1 MHEWQVWLVAAL
13 LLCVAEM
20 VAPGFWLLSVAIG
33 CLAAGL
39 VSLVAPGA
47 LLPALSF
54 AAGTLLSLVGI
65 RPVLLKYLHRRAGG
79 IKTNVDALAGKPL
92 GSVVLHPT
100 EEALR
105 RSSRLGFDF
114 HLSSV
119 KRGLPAP
126 VDVVAHIRAARAAG
140 GRAGGGRDVGQE
152 LRATAKRLAILTD
165 IVKTANSILE
175 PRKVIEL
182 IMGKIQQLIPS
193 EAWSMLMVDEE
204 KQELAFE
211 LALGAKGKDVSAFR
225 VKIGEGVAG
234 WVAQTGKSAIVNDT
248 AKDPRFSRRFD
259 TKTQFETRSILC
271 APLISRG
278 RTIGVVEIINRLGG
292 RFTNTDLEVLLTL
305 VEPCAIAI
313 ENAILFQRTE
323 QLTITDDLTKLFN
336 SRYLNLYIGREIKRC
351 KRHGIPLSV
360 IFLDLDGFKGINDQY
375 GHLAGS
381 GTLAEVGTILA
392 LAVRESDILARYGGD
407 EFVVVLPET
416 PPSGALV
423 IAERLRKAIEEH
435 HFLAAQGLSAH
446 ISASFGIAS
455 YPDHAL
461 TPEGLIQKADQA
473 MYRVKERDKNG
484 IEVAV

>member
-1 MHEWQVWLVAAL
+1 MARVAVFSGPAL
-13 LLCVAEM
+13 RRNLR
-20 VAPGFWLLSVAIG
+20 APASGLSYAFFPPLGARPPRMGLDGFA
-33 CLAAGL
+33 
-39 VSLVAPGA
+39 GA
-47 LLPALSF
+47 LVELGKGGRAVP
-54 AAGTLLSLVGI
+54 TLRKVMDG
-65 RPVLLKYLHRRAGG
+65 R
-79 IKTNVDALAGKPL
+79 PL
-92 GSVVLHPT
+92 GSVSLKT
-100 EEALR
+100 DAATLR
-105 RSSRLGFDF
+105 RSAQLGFDF
-114 HLSSV
+114 HLGSFG
-119 KRGLPAP
+119 RGDPPARE
-126 VDVVAHIRAARAAG
+126 VLAHLKAARRVEVG
-140 GRAGGGRDVGQE
+140 GRPGMAQQ
-152 LRATAKRLAILTD
+152 LKKTAQRLAILTD

-182 IMGKIQQLIPS
+182 IMAKIQQLIPS

-204 KQELAFE
+204 KQELTFE
-211 LALGAKGKDVSAFR
+211 LALGEKGRDVSSFR
-225 VKIGEGVAG
+225 VKMGEGIAG
-234 WVAQTGKSAIVNDT
+234 WVAQTGKPTIVNDT
-248 AKDPRFSRRFD
+248 SRDPRFARRFD
-259 TKTQFETRSILC
+259 SQTQFQTRSILC

-278 RTIGVVEIINRLGG
+278 RTIGVVQVINKRGG
-292 RFTNTDLEVLLTL
+292 KFTQADLEVLLTL

-336 SRYLNLYIGREIKRC
+336 SRYLNLYISREIKRC

-360 IFLDLDGFKGINDQY
+360 IFLDLDGFKGVNDAY

-381 GTLAEVGTILA
+381 RTLTEVGGILVE
-392 LAVRESDILARYGGD
+392 AVRESDILARYGGD

-423 IAERLRKAIEEH
+423 IAERIRKAIESH
-435 HFLAAQGLSAH
+435 SFLKDQGLEAR

>member
-1 MHEWQVWLVAAL
+1 MARLGVFCGPAVKRNLKGSRGLSFDFLPPLSSPEMPPHLSGVDGILVEPSPKRGPGLLRAL
-13 LLCVAEM
+13 RKMLPHV
-20 VAPGFWLLSVAIG
+20 SVG
-33 CLAAGL
+33 
-39 VSLVAPGA
+39 
-47 LLPALSF
+47 ALSF
-54 AAGTLLSLVGI
+54 RPSAADLERI
-65 RPVLLKYLHRRAGG
+65 R
-79 IKTNVDALAGKPL
+79 
-92 GSVVLHPT
+92 
-100 EEALR
+100 E
-105 RSSRLGFDF
+105 LGFDF
-114 HLSSV
+114 QLSSWGPGDPPAAEV
-119 KRGLPAP
+119 LAHLTAADRAVHPRKRNMAL
-126 VDVVAHIRAARAAG
+126 
-140 GRAGGGRDVGQE
+140 E
-152 LRATAKRLAILTD
+152 LRTTAKRLAILTD

-182 IMGKIQQLIPS
+182 IMAKIQQLIPS

-204 KQELAFE
+204 RQELTFE
-211 LALGAKGKDVSAFR
+211 LALGEKAKDMSAFR
-225 VKIGEGVAG
+225 LKIGEGVAG
-234 WVAQTGKSAIVNDT
+234 WVAQTGKPTIVNDT
-248 AKDPRFSRRFD
+248 SRDPRFTRRFD
-259 TKTQFETRSILC
+259 SETKFETRSILC

-278 RTIGVVEIINRLGG
+278 RTIGVVEIINRLGSG
-292 RFTNTDLEVLLTL
+292 RFVQADLEILLTL

-313 ENAILFQRTE
+313 ENAILFQKTE

-360 IFLDLDGFKGINDQY
+360 IFLDLDGFKGVNDQH

-381 GTLAEVGTILA
+381 RTLTEVGTILA
-392 LAVRESDILARYGGD
+392 EAVRESDILARYGGD

-416 PPSGALV
+416 PPSGAIV
-423 IAERLRKAIEEH
+423 IAERIRKSIEDH
-435 HFLAAQGLSAH
+435 SFLEAQGVCAR

>member
-1 MHEWQVWLVAAL
+1 MSRVAIFGGPSLKRNLDTAGVKGLQYDFFPMSGLGRASLDLRTADAAL
-13 LLCVAEM
+13 LELTPRTAVA
-20 VAPGFWLLSVAIG
+20 AIRT
-33 CLAAGL
+33 LRR
-39 VSLVAPGA
+39 
-47 LLPALSF
+47 LLPDK
-54 AAGTLLSLVGI
+54 
-65 RPVLLKYLHRRAGG
+65 PV
-79 IKTNVDALAGKPL
+79 
-92 GSVVLHPT
+92 GSVCLKPDAAAVK
-100 EEALR
+100 
-105 RSSRLGFDF
+105 RSMSLGFDF
-114 HLSSV
+114 HLCSSG
-119 KRGLPAP
+119 RGTPS
-126 VDVVAHIRAARAAG
+126 AAEVQAYVSALGAG
-140 GRAGGGRDVGQE
+140 GARRERNLGQE

-182 IMGKIQQLIPS
+182 IMAKIQQLIPS
-193 EAWSMLMVDEE
+193 EAWSMLMVDED
-204 KQELAFE
+204 KQELTFE
-211 LALGAKGKDVSAFR
+211 LALGEKAKDVSSFR

-234 WVAQTGKSAIVNDT
+234 WVAQTGKPTIVNDT
-248 AKDPRFSRRFD
+248 ARDPRFARRFD
-259 TKTQFETRSILC
+259 TKTQFQTRSILC

-292 RFTNTDLEVLLTL
+292 RFTEADLEVLLTL

-313 ENAILFQRTE
+313 ENAILFQKAE

-351 KRHGIPLSV
+351 KRHGIPISV

-381 GTLAEVGTILA
+381 RTLSEVGTILSQ
-392 LAVRESDILARYGGD
+392 AVRESDILARYGGD

-416 PPSGALV
+416 PAAGALV
-423 IAERLRKAIEEH
+423 IAERIRKAIEGH
-435 HFLAAQGLSAH
+435 RFLQGQGLSAR

>member
-1 MHEWQVWLVAAL
+1 MARVAVFSGPSLRRNLRGTDGAL
-13 LLCVAEM
+13 AYEFF
-20 VAPGFWLLSVAIG
+20 PP
-33 CLAAGL
+33 LAAGRRRPDLEPFAGVL
-39 VSLVAPGA
+39 VELGA
-47 LLPALSF
+47 RQSPA
-54 AAGTLLSLVGI
+54 
-65 RPVLLKYLHRRAGG
+65 
-79 IKTNVDALAGKPL
+79 
-92 GSVVLHPT
+92 SVR
-100 EEALR
+100 ALR
-105 RSSRLGFDF
+105 KAVPRKPVGSLSVRCDARTLQRSAALGFDF
-114 HLSSV
+114 HLGSWRS
-119 KRGLPAP
+119 GDPPASEVLAHLQAAQAREAG
-126 VDVVAHIRAARAAG
+126 VDRQ
-140 GRAGGGRDVGQE
+140 QE
-152 LRATAKRLAILTD
+152 MVRQLKKTAQRLNILTD

-204 KQELAFE
+204 KQELTFE
-211 LALGAKGKDVSAFR
+211 MALGEKGKDLSNLR

-234 WVAQTGKSAIVNDT
+234 WVAQTGKPTIVNDT
-248 AKDPRFSRRFD
+248 SKDPRFARRFD
-259 TKTQFETRSILC
+259 TQTHFQTRSILC

-278 RTIGVVEIINRLGG
+278 RTIGVVQVINRQGG
-292 RFTNTDLEVLLTL
+292 KFTQADLDLLLTL

-336 SRYLNLYIGREIKRC
+336 SRYLNVYIGREIKRC

-360 IFLDLDGFKGINDQY
+360 IFLDLDGFKGVNDQY

-381 GTLAEVGTILA
+381 RTLSEVGGILAE
-392 LAVRESDILARYGGD
+392 AVRESDILARYGGD

-416 PPSGALV
+416 PPAGALV
-423 IAERLRKAIEEH
+423 IAERIRKAVAGH
-435 HFLAAQGLSAH
+435 AFLKDQGVEAR

-473 MYRVKERDKNG
+473 MYRVKEKDKNG
-484 IEVAV
+484 IEVAI

>member
-1 MHEWQVWLVAAL
+1 MARVA
-13 LLCVAEM
+13 V
-20 VAPGFWLLSVAIG
+20 F
-33 CLAAGL
+33 
-39 VSLVAPGA
+39 
-47 LLPALSF
+47 
-54 AAGTLLSLVGI
+54 
-65 RPVLLKYLHRRAGG
+65 GG
-79 IKTNVDALAGKPL
+79 P
-92 GSVVLHPT
+92 
-100 EEALR
+100 ALR
-105 RSSRLGFDF
+105 RNLEPTASRELGYEFFPLTAAGRGAPDLRSFDGALVELAPRTGSAAIRALRRLLAEKPIGSTCIKPDPNVLKRSMTLGFDF
-114 HLSSV
+114 HLTSAM
-119 KRGLPAP
+119 RGMP
-126 VDVVAHIRAARAAG
+126 VAAEVLAYLNVTVG
-140 GRAGGGRDVGQE
+140 GTGRRERNMGQE
-152 LRATAKRLAILTD
+152 LRTTAKRLAILTD

-182 IMGKIQQLIPS
+182 IMGKVQQLIPS

-204 KQELAFE
+204 KQELTFE
-211 LALGAKGKDVSAFR
+211 LALGEKANDVSSFR

-234 WVAQTGKSAIVNDT
+234 WVAQTGKPTIVNDT
-248 AKDPRFSRRFD
+248 ARDPRFARRFD
-259 TKTQFETRSILC
+259 TKTAFQTRSILC

-278 RTIGVVEIINRLGG
+278 RTIGVVEIINKLGG
-292 RFTNTDLEVLLTL
+292 RFSDSDLDVLLTL

-313 ENAILFQRTE
+313 ENAILFQKAE

-360 IFLDLDGFKGINDQY
+360 IFLDLDGFKGVNDQY

-381 GTLAEVGTILA
+381 RTLTEVGAILSE
-392 LAVRESDILARYGGD
+392 AVRESDILARYGGD

-416 PPSGALV
+416 PAAGALV
-423 IAERLRKAIEEH
+423 IAERIRKAIESH
-435 HFLAAQGLSAH
+435 RFLQEQGLSAR

>member
-1 MHEWQVWLVAAL
+1 MARVAVFSGPAL
-13 LLCVAEM
+13 RRNLRSEAGGLSYEFFPPLGGR
-20 VAPGFWLLSVAIG
+20 APRPDLDGFT
-33 CLAAGL
+33 
-39 VSLVAPGA
+39 GA
-47 LLPALSF
+47 LVELPKSRGGRALPALRKLMD
-54 AAGTLLSLVGI
+54 G
-65 RPVLLKYLHRRAGG
+65 RPV
-79 IKTNVDALAGKPL
+79 
-92 GSVVLHPT
+92 GSVSLKCD
-100 EEALR
+100 AASLR
-105 RSSRLGFDF
+105 RSAELGFDF
-114 HLSSV
+114 HLGSFG
-119 KRGLPAP
+119 RGDPPARE
-126 VDVVAHIRAARAAG
+126 VLAHLQAAG
-140 GRAGGGRDVGQE
+140 RSDTGGRPAMAQQ
-152 LRATAKRLAILTD
+152 LRKTAQRLAILTD

-182 IMGKIQQLIPS
+182 IMAKIQQLIPS

-204 KQELAFE
+204 KQELTFE
-211 LALGAKGKDVSAFR
+211 LALGEKGRDVSSFR
-225 VKIGEGVAG
+225 VKMGEGIAG
-234 WVAQTGKSAIVNDT
+234 WVAQTGKPTIVNDT
-248 AKDPRFSRRFD
+248 SRDPRFARRFD
-259 TKTQFETRSILC
+259 SQTQFQTRSILC

-278 RTIGVVEIINRLGG
+278 RTIGVVQVINKRGG
-292 RFTNTDLEVLLTL
+292 KFTQADLEVLLTL

-336 SRYLNLYIGREIKRC
+336 SRYLNLYISREIKRC

-360 IFLDLDGFKGINDQY
+360 IFLDLDGFKSVNDAY

-381 GTLAEVGTILA
+381 RTLTEVGGILVE
-392 LAVRESDILARYGGD
+392 AVRESDILARYGGD

-423 IAERLRKAIEEH
+423 IAERIRKAIESH
-435 HFLAAQGLSAH
+435 SFLKDQGVEAR

>member
-1 MHEWQVWLVAAL
+1 MRGAL
-13 LLCVAEM
+13 RLGLDFQLLC
-20 VAPGFWLLSVAIG
+20 W
-33 CLAAGL
+33 
-39 VSLVAPGA
+39 
-47 LLPALSF
+47 
-54 AAGTLLSLVGI
+54 
-65 RPVLLKYLHRRAGG
+65 RAGDPPAAAVLAHLESAG
-79 IKTNVDALAGKPL
+79 PRGTPAGPRDLGLALK
-92 GSVVLHPT
+92 
-100 EEALR
+100 
-105 RSSRLGFDF
+105 
-114 HLSSV
+114 
-119 KRGLPAP
+119 K
-126 VDVVAHIRAARAAG
+126 
-140 GRAGGGRDVGQE
+140 
-152 LRATAKRLAILTD
+152 TAKRQAILSD

-182 IMGKIQQLIPS
+182 IMAKIQQLIPS

-292 RFTNTDLEVLLTL
+292 RFTNSDLEVLLTL

-435 HFLAAQGLSAH
+435 HFLASQGLSAQ

>member
-1 MHEWQVWLVAAL
+1 MAH
-13 LLCVAEM
+13 
-20 VAPGFWLLSVAIG
+20 
-33 CLAAGL
+33 LAVFCA
-39 VSLVAPGA
+39 S
-47 LLPALSF
+47 
-54 AAGTLLSLVGI
+54 
-65 RPVLLKYLHRRAGG
+65 
-79 IKTNVDALAGKPL
+79 
-92 GSVVLHPT
+92 
-100 EEALR
+100 ALR
-105 RSSRLGFDF
+105 RTLQEGAARGLAYSFLGAKARPPADLRTLDGVILEIGPSLTAARLGAI
-114 HLSSV
+114 
-119 KRGLPAP
+119 RQAAGRRP
-126 VDVVAHIRAARAAG
+126 VGGILARPDAAKLARARKLGLDFLLEAWRPG
-140 GRAGGGRDVGQE
+140 DPAAAAILAHLRASGSGRVRPVARDVG
-152 LRATAKRLAILTD
+152 LMLKRTAKRLAILTD

-211 LALGAKGKDVSAFR
+211 LALGAKGKDVSSYR
-225 VKIGEGVAG
+225 VKMGEGVAG
-234 WVAQTGKSAIVNDT
+234 WVAQTGKPAIVND
-248 AKDPRFSRRFD
+248 AARDRRFTRKFD

-278 RTIGVVEIINRLGG
+278 RTIGVVEIINRVGG
-292 RFTNTDLEVLLTL
+292 RFTQTDLDILLTL

-313 ENAILFQRTE
+313 ENAMLFQRTE

-336 SRYLNLYIGREIKRC
+336 SRYMNLYIGREIKRC

-381 GTLAEVGTILA
+381 GTLAEVGSILA
-392 LAVRESDILARYGGD
+392 EEVRESDILARYGGD

-416 PPSGALV
+416 PPGGALV
-423 IAERLRKAIEEH
+423 IAERLRRAIEEH
-435 HFLAAQGLSAH
+435 AFLGAQGLSAR